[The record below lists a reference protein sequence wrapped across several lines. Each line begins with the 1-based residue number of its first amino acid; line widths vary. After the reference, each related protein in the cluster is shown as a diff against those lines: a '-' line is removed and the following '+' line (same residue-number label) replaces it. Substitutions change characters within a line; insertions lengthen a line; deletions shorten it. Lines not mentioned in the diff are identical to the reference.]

1 MAIRRNALKSDA
13 ERANDARA
21 WAAENAGALKAHRAR
36 IERDGVFGE
45 DSRTW

>member
-45 DSRTW
+45 DSRT